1 MCVRVGFQLI
11 FQIINCICADT
22 RSGIN
27 KEKNFFPF
35 RSADALREEIK
46 KEEETF
52 FHNPM
57 MIFVIVVIAFVLT
70 HEEKV
75 FKIQIDPKR
84 RRKKN
89 K

>member
-1 MCVRVGFQLI
+1 
-11 FQIINCICADT
+11 
-22 RSGIN
+22 
-27 KEKNFFPF
+27 
-35 RSADALREEIK
+35 
-46 KEEETF
+46 
-52 FHNPM
+52 

>member
-46 KEEETF
+46 K
-52 FHNPM
+52 
-57 MIFVIVVIAFVLT
+57 
-70 HEEKV
+70 K
-75 FKIQIDPKR
+75 KR
-84 RRKKN
+84 HSFTTP
-89 K
+89 